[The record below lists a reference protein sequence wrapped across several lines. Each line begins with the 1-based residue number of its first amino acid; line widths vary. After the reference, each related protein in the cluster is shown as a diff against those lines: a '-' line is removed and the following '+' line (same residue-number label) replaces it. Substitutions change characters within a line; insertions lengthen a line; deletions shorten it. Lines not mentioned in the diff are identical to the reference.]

1 MGGSVAHNLIGRYE
15 TEGTMDIN
23 EFVGVLRNPKAMA
36 SYGSFYSQMFPNGQF
51 VFSKKE
57 KAKIRSFY
65 ESVHALPPTKRV
77 NFKALGELQAL
88 IDSLDFVEAAK
99 KKEQKTKRKHTR
111 KPKRKKRIPL
121 QKPTLKEVIE
131 SRKNLPT
138 IGLGLEPVTV
148 IPKVKSE
155 EVVVDSHTTQ
165 TDLHEKHILY
175 AAGWSMKE
183 TESDES
189 VS

>member
-1 MGGSVAHNLIGRYE
+1 
-15 TEGTMDIN
+15 MDIS

-65 ESVHALPPTKRV
+65 ESVHALPPTKRL
-77 NFKALGELQAL
+77 NFKALGELQTL
-88 IDSLDFVEAAK
+88 IDSLDFVEAK
-99 KKEQKTKRKHTR
+99 KKEQKSKRKHTR
-111 KPKRKKRIPL
+111 KPKRKKRTPL